1 MLQASLS
8 LFIPKQ
14 FFRRRY
20 SCMLMSEQKEEQ
32 EVHIVLISN
41 EPGRAYSA
49 LVLALGTV
57 TMGAKCKLYCTMNG
71 LEIVKKGGA
80 SKITMQGAASLDK
93 YLHDAI
99 EAGVQVTACGPS
111 KEMLKQMG
119 ITADNLEPGVEFE
132 DVIGFLTASATC
144 FKKRWNGSIYLKLL
158 SRACEI
164 AIIVVK
170 E

>member
-1 MLQASLS
+1 
-8 LFIPKQ
+8 
-14 FFRRRY
+14 
-20 SCMLMSEQKEEQ
+20 MSEQKEEQ

-80 SKITMQGAASLDK
+80 TRITMPGAPSLDK

-132 DVIGFLTASATC
+132 DVIGFLIARC
-144 FKKRWNGSIYLKLL
+144 LLQKKVGWYYLFKTT
-158 SRACEI
+158 
-164 AIIVVK
+164 
-170 E
+170 

>member
-1 MLQASLS
+1 
-8 LFIPKQ
+8 
-14 FFRRRY
+14 
-20 SCMLMSEQKEEQ
+20 MSEQKEEQ

-80 SKITMQGAASLDK
+80 SKITMPGAASLDK

-99 EAGVQVTACGPS
+99 EAAGTSYCMRSIKGNVKA
-111 KEMLKQMG
+111 
-119 ITADNLEPGVEFE
+119 
-132 DVIGFLTASATC
+132 
-144 FKKRWNGSIYLKLL
+144 NGHYG
-158 SRACEI
+158 R
-164 AIIVVK
+164 
-170 E
+170 